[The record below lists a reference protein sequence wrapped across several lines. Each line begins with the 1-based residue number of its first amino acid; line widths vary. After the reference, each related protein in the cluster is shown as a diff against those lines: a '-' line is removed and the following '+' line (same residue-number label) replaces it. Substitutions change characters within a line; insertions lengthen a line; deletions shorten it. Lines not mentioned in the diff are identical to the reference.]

1 MSMNRWWPLKPSDR
15 MLILKKPFDIIEV
28 LQLAISLTEKS
39 RLLPEDGPATIQVL
53 MRMNPKVRIIAAS
66 GQSVKDMVAKATS
79 AGVTDFISKPY
90 AAETLLRK
98 LHAVVNMQRTTSRY
112 ANETKFNPCPA

>member
-90 AAETLLRK
+90 AAEALLSK
-98 LHAVVNMQRTTSRY
+98 LHAVVNMQRITSS
-112 ANETKFNPCPA
+112 

>member
-1 MSMNRWWPLKPSDR
+1 MLMNRWWPLKPSDR

-39 RLLPEDGPATIQVL
+39 RLLPEDSPATIQVL

-66 GQSVKDMVAKATS
+66 GQSVNDMMAKATS
-79 AGVTDFISKPY
+79 AGVTDFIFKPY

-98 LHAVVNMQRTTSRY
+98 LHAVVNMQRTTSRC